1 MTNSADFWASVSHI
15 IDEGFTADGLQ
26 QLDRYAELFIS
37 ERLVYKRF
45 SPLEQYGCAAGGTT
59 HVIATL
65 LAGAETDADSF
76 ATGIS
81 NFKRMC
87 QRGETQALRIE
98 QCNTRNLPER
108 HARRECHLLREWK
121 RVCHRLRHTHQHTRT

>member
-26 QLDRYAELFIS
+26 QLDKYAELFIS

-65 LAGAETDADSF
+65 LAGADVATNSKVQEPLNYKEECKRGKTQETIIEPWARK
-76 ATGIS
+76 TGYWYEDTD
-81 NFKRMC
+81 FFRK
-87 QRGETQALRIE
+87 LF
-98 QCNTRNLPER
+98 
-108 HARRECHLLREWK
+108 
-121 RVCHRLRHTHQHTRT
+121 